1 MFNNIILVVAEPV
14 MNKEGREINFE
25 MVGKAHS
32 LSLENHAKVITLMF
46 EPKSAEL
53 EITMKQ
59 LECENFLLCELD
71 YGTKYTQYAQAVV
84 NICQQYQPSL
94 VMFAGTILGKSI
106 SATVATRLN
115 GGLTADCIDIQIG
128 DDGKYFFS
136 RAAMGSSMI
145 AHIRCVEDCIQM
157 CTVKRGIFEA
167 VKKDKH
173 SKIQIENYQ
182 LDTVHSDKKTLLVH
196 AIEPMEKELTK
207 NIEKKHIFFGI
218 GRGVHIQDIPKLIEL
233 AEYYNAEYVCTR
245 SLVEEGIFDRS
256 RQVGQSGIAIKPD
269 LYIAFGI
276 SGASQHMVGL
286 SNAKVIVAINNAKD
300 AKIFNYADYS
310 VINDTHDIISCM
322 YSQIIEQ

>member
-1 MFNNIILVVAEPV
+1 MFNNIILVVTEPV
-14 MNKEGREINFE
+14 MNKDGGEINFE
-25 MVGKAHS
+25 MVGKAYS
-32 LSLENHAKVITLMF
+32 LSLENHAKVIALML
-46 EPKSAEL
+46 EPKSDEL
-53 EITMKQ
+53 ETIMKQ

-71 YGTKYTQYAQAVV
+71 YGTKYTQYAKAVV

-94 VMFAGTILGKSI
+94 VMFAGTTLGKTI
-106 SATVATRLN
+106 SAIAATRLN
-115 GGLTADCIDIQIG
+115 GGLIADCIDIQIG
-128 DDGKYFFS
+128 DDGKYYFS
-136 RAAMGSSMI
+136 RAAMSSSMI
-145 AHIRCVEDCIQM
+145 AHIKCVKGCIQM

-173 SKIQIENYQ
+173 SKIQVENYQ
-182 LDTVHSDKKTLLVH
+182 LDTFHTDKKTLLVH
-196 AIEPMEKELTK
+196 TIEPMEKELTK
-207 NIEKKHIFFGI
+207 NIENAHIIFGI

-245 SLVEEGIFDRS
+245 SLVEEGVFDRS
-256 RQVGQSGIAIKPD
+256 RQVGQSGITIKPD

-286 SNAKVIVAINNAKD
+286 SNVKVIVAINNAKD

-310 VINDTHDIISCM
+310 VVNDTHDIISYM